1 LYVDG
6 ERPRS
11 GGSTVKT
18 VADFILERLATW
30 GVSRIYGYPGDAI
43 NGMAMALRSAGDQF
57 EFVQVGSEPP
67 RAT

>member
-1 LYVDG
+1 
-6 ERPRS
+6 
-11 GGSTVKT
+11 VKT

-30 GVSRIYGYPGDAI
+30 GVSRIYGYPGGAI

-67 RAT
+67 RAPRHFRDPSTFST